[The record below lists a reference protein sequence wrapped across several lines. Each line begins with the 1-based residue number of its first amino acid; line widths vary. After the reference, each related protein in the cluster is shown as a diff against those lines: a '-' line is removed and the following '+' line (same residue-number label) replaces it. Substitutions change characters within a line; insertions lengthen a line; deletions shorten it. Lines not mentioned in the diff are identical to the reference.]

1 LEERLRQRRTV
12 DRDQHAVAA
21 AAVMMDELRDQLL
34 PGAAL
39 PRDED
44 RRVRGRDLARQL
56 DGLPERRRVAENDD
70 LVAMALEVFL
80 VLPSAVRG
88 PRGHDHMRAAAHA
101 ALAARRRERRRPAL

>member
-1 LEERLRQRRTV
+1 
-12 DRDQHAVAA
+12 
-21 AAVMMDELRDQLL
+21 MDELRDQLL

-44 RRVRGRDLARQL
+44 RRVRARDLARQL

-80 VLPSAVRG
+80 VLPSGVRG
-88 PRGHDHMRAAAHA
+88 ARGHDHMRGAAHED
-101 ALAARRRERRRPAL
+101 LEVGRRERLRQVLPRPELERLDARLDAR